1 MKERV
6 QLYSSFYI
14 GCKSWKADLDEFV
27 RLEDHEYSPVL
38 SDYGKIRKPTAKSHF
53 LKCLYQENG
62 PSGEKVSLKYE
73 RPEVDATAVD
83 GPAMVQM
90 NAPKKMKKFGE
101 YSKVEIGDK
110 VHSLLACVQQLDIN
124 VYEKGSRKRETREGR
139 GKKDRVRLSIK
150 ENAPTCGK
158 FATVLKLDNNKTELC
173 TLIADILSGLSRN
186 QQNVPLMT

>member
-6 QLYSSFYI
+6 QLYLSLYI

-27 RLEDHEYSPVL
+27 RLENHEYSSAL
-38 SDYGKIRKPTAKSHF
+38 SEHGKIRKPTAKSDF

-62 PSGEKVSLKYE
+62 PSGEKVSVKYE
-73 RPEVDATAVD
+73 RPEVDVTAVD
-83 GPAMVQM
+83 GATMVQM
-90 NAPKKMKKFGE
+90 NAPKKTKKCGE

-150 ENAPTCGK
+150 ESAPICRK
-158 FATVLKLDNNKTELC
+158 FAKVLKLDDNKTELC
-173 TLIADILSGLSRN
+173 TLIADTLS
-186 QQNVPLMT
+186 